1 MRVRK
6 FGTLLVTS
14 VAAAIVTLTFSTA
27 PLAAQEAVIKGK
39 ITSETGEALGGA
51 SIVVANTNLGAI
63 TAANGTYTLTIGATA
78 VHGQAVVITAR
89 YIGHKPV
96 TRTVSLTSGEQE
108 QNFQLASDPLRLE
121 EVVVTGVA
129 EATDRRKLPMT
140 VATVGQ
146 DQLQAVPGG
155 SAVQAIE
162 GKVAGV
168 RLIPNSAQPGGE
180 PSLRLRGATSIGGR
194 QDPLI
199 IVDGVITRFGLA
211 DLAGE
216 DVERVEIV
224 KGAAASALYGSD
236 AANGVVQVFTKRG
249 AALPDGG
256 LRVTTRFE
264 GGFNNMPS
272 VMQFSHH
279 HAWYVEQSPGFCAAT
294 GLALDDPSTPED
306 ESEVWTVDP
315 VGNYCLNP
323 KSKRVTKPDQIAN
336 NPFTRYYNH
345 WDALVKNGQFGT
357 AYASIGQRSGRTNF
371 NASFEETRNKGVI
384 FGLGGY
390 NRQNFRLNVDQQM
403 RPNLDASFSAF
414 YGTSTNGRA
423 AEGSAGPFFGLMF
436 LQPDVN
442 IEACCNPD
450 GSKYVAKVPLSG
462 DVANDFNPL
471 YDLANHHIEQDR
483 NRFTGSGKMRWR
495 LNPWLQAE
503 GTFGYD
509 QEAQSRTD
517 LQDYGY
523 LTSSGTPTKGSLN
536 QSAWNDWQA
545 NTGVTLTAIRHFG
558 QITNTT
564 KLAAVFENQ
573 RNRILG
579 SNAGAFVVARVPE
592 FGTGTNAT
600 TVTSSSTD
608 QRIRNENFYGVTTF
622 DIKDRY
628 ILDGLVRR
636 DGSSLFGPENRW
648 ATYYRV
654 SGAWRVTQDM
664 HIPGIE
670 EMRLRASYGT
680 AGLRPAYDNQ
690 YQILSVSPGGFS
702 MEILGNP
709 LLKPARSAELEV
721 GTNMDFGGG
730 RYTLEY
736 SYAQKTTR
744 DQILLVDLSVAARSP
759 DSTGGFKQ
767 QWQNVG
773 SLRSRT
779 HEITFAARLIDKPGT
794 GLTLNI
800 VGDRT
805 RQVITNWPIPE
816 RLYQFEQMP
825 STFFLG
831 NNSDL
836 GVMYGNHWIRN
847 IDELYDDPAKA
858 ALSGAGQT
866 WSRDSVMIN
875 EDGYVVRKE
884 LYGTPRERAIKYT
897 YCKTTDPT
905 TGNCLETSQ
914 TVKIG
919 NANPKFNLSFG
930 LNFNIKHFTVTGLL
944 DWSYGGQLYNGTRQ
958 WAFQATRDRVQ
969 DQFGKPANAA
979 QCGSLPGG
987 NLPNGTT
994 PPSDPMPSCP
1004 QKALPYY
1011 GVGFYN
1017 GLDPNDFFIE
1027 SGSYAKLKEL
1037 AVNYTFTR
1045 GQLGAIGL
1053 RNVGEVRVGLIGRN
1067 LFTITKY
1074 SGLDPEV
1081 SGLYG
1086 DPFQVRMDW
1095 FQYPQFRTFSAVV
1108 EITY

>member
-14 VAAAIVTLTFSTA
+14 VTAAIVTLTLSTA
-27 PLAAQEAVIKGK
+27 PLAAQEAVIKGR
-39 ITSETGEALGGA
+39 ITSETGEPLGGA
-51 SIVVANTNLGAI
+51 NVVVANTNLGAI
-63 TAANGTYTLTIGATA
+63 TTANGTYTLTIGATA

-96 TRTVSLTSGEQE
+96 TRTVTLSAGEQE
-108 QNFQLASDPLRLE
+108 QNFQLAGDPLRLE

-140 VATVGQ
+140 VASVGR

-168 RLIPNSAQPGGE
+168 RLVPNSAQPGSE

-211 DLAGE
+211 DISGE

-249 AALPDGG
+249 NSLPEGG
-256 LRVTTRFE
+256 LRVSTRVE
-264 GGFNNMPS
+264 GGMNNMPS
-272 VMQFSHH
+272 RLVFSHH
-279 HAWYVEQSPGFCAAT
+279 HAWEVN
-294 GLALDDPSTPED
+294 STPTYCVTKD
-306 ESEVWTVDP
+306 TSWAVSA
-315 VGNYCLNP
+315 VGNYCV
-323 KSKRVTKPDQIAN
+323 KRSTGARRIKTDQIAS
-336 NPFTRYYNH
+336 NPFSVYYDH
-345 WDALVKNGQFGT
+345 WDALVNSGQFWTG
-357 AYASIGQRSGRTNF
+357 YASVGQRQGSTNF
-371 NASFEETRNKGVI
+371 NASFEETKNQGVI
-384 FGLGGY
+384 FGVGGY
-390 NRQNFRLNVDQQM
+390 NRQNFRLNLDQQM
-403 RPNLDASFSAF
+403 RPNVDASFSAF

-423 AEGSAGPFFGLMF
+423 AEGSSGPFFGLMF

-450 GSKYVAKVPLSG
+450 GSPYVAKVPLSG

-471 YDLANHHIEQDR
+471 YDLANRHIEQDR
-483 NRFTGSGKMRWR
+483 NRFSGSGKMRWR

-503 GTFGYD
+503 GTFAYD
-509 QEAQSRTD
+509 QEAQTRTD
-517 LQDYGY
+517 IQAYGY
-523 LTSSGTPTKGSLN
+523 LTSSGSATKGAIN
-536 QSAWNDWQA
+536 EQSWNDWQA
-545 NTGVTLTAIRHFG
+545 NSSVTLTSVRHFG
-558 QITNTT
+558 EITNTT
-564 KLAAVFENQ
+564 KIAAIFENQ

-579 SNAGAFVVARVPE
+579 SNAGGFVVGHVPE
-592 FGTGTNAT
+592 FGTGTDPS

-608 QRIRNENFYGVTTF
+608 QRIRNENFYAVTTF
-622 DIKDRY
+622 DVKDRY

-636 DGSSLFGPENRW
+636 DGSSLFGPKNRW
-648 ATYYRV
+648 ATYFRA
-654 SGAWRVTQDM
+654 SGAWRVTQDL
-664 HIPGIE
+664 HLPGID

-680 AGLRPAYDNQ
+680 AGLRPAFDNQ
-690 YQILSVSPGGFS
+690 YEILAVSPGGFS
-702 MEILGNP
+702 TEILGNP
-709 LLKPARSAELEV
+709 LLKPARSAEVEL
-721 GTNMDFGGG
+721 GTNIEFGSG
-730 RYTLEY
+730 RYSLEY
-736 SYAQKTTR
+736 TYAQKTTR

-759 DSTGGFKQ
+759 NGTGGFKQ
-767 QWQNVG
+767 QWHNTG
-773 SLRSRT
+773 ALRART
-779 HEITFAARLIDKPGT
+779 HEITFAARVIDKPGT
-794 GLTLNI
+794 ALTLNI

-805 RQVITNWPIPE
+805 RQVITNWTLPE
-816 RLYQFEQMP
+816 RLYAFEQMP

-831 NNSDL
+831 PGSDL

-847 IDELYDDPAKA
+847 IDELYADPAKA

-875 EDGYVVRKE
+875 EDGYVVRKSF
-884 LYGTPRERAIKYT
+884 YGTPRERAIQYV
-897 YCKTTDPT
+897 YCRHADPVT
-905 TGNCLETSQ
+905 NSCLETSNI
-914 TVKIG
+914 VKIG

-930 LNFNIKHFTVTGLL
+930 VNFNIKRFSFNGLV

-958 WAFQATRDRVQ
+958 WAFQATRDLVQ
-969 DQFGKPANAA
+969 DQFGKGANAA

-1017 GLDPNDFFIE
+1017 GLGPNDYFIE

-1037 AVNYTFTR
+1037 AINYTFGHDQLR
-1045 GQLGAIGL
+1045 GIGL
-1053 RNVGEVRVGLIGRN
+1053 RGLSEVRVGIIGRN

-1081 SGLYG
+1081 SGLFG

-1095 FQYPQFRTFSAVV
+1095 FQYPQFRTLSAVV